1 MAATT
6 CEKIASK
13 LQNGVTSQRIID
25 DIRNSSDSTDL
36 HREHLISRKDI
47 ANIKRQYNIEGVQR
61 YHNDLISV
69 SAIVEEMETLKYNPI
84 LIFKQQGEEAND
96 LCSCLDKNDFL
107 LVIQTEFQWDMFT
120 KYGNRGVCIDATY
133 KVNDYDFHLITIL
146 VLDDFRKEY
155 QLLGR

>member
-1 MAATT
+1 M
-6 CEKIASK
+6 
-13 LQNGVTSQRIID
+13 TSERIID

-47 ANIKRQYNIEGVQR
+47 ANIKRQYNNKIIEGVQR
-61 YHNDLISV
+61 HHNDLISV

-84 LIFKQQGEEAND
+84 LIFKQQGEEANN
-96 LCSCLDKNDFL
+96 LGSCLDKNDFL
-107 LVIQTEFQWDMFT
+107 LVIQTEFQRDMFK

-146 VLDDFRKEY
+146 VFDDFQEGILIAWALANCVKIK
-155 QLLGR
+155 